1 MKTHFVYIDKL
12 EFFVINRFGKHR
24 KDDKIEKTGKIK
36 IQDSLT
42 SEDERIRMKQEQER

>member
-1 MKTHFVYIDKL
+1 MHFVYIDKL

-36 IQDSLT
+36 IQDSQLCFNF
-42 SEDERIRMKQEQER
+42 DK